1 MEDRMIIDKY
11 PKCLNF
17 FSSEKLK
24 SKKLKLDLKKKQLK
38 ISNRFRFTL
47 SKLLLLK
54 CLNNIYCSYSGWS
67 ARQLQ
72 LFPIIIICF
81 ER

>member
-38 ISNRFRFTL
+38 ISNRFRF
-47 SKLLLLK
+47 K
-54 CLNNIYCSYSGWS
+54 
-67 ARQLQ
+67 
-72 LFPIIIICF
+72 
-81 ER
+81 

>member
-11 PKCLNF
+11 AKRLNF

-38 ISNRFRFTL
+38 ISNRFRF
-47 SKLLLLK
+47 K
-54 CLNNIYCSYSGWS
+54 
-67 ARQLQ
+67 
-72 LFPIIIICF
+72 
-81 ER
+81 